1 MPPAHS
7 DFAGAFIAS
16 LLTVEAS
23 PDGHIRLCNF
33 IRRILQR
40 SELSYSALLLAV
52 LYLHRLQAVRRRWPQ
67 EVEWLVPGDHS
78 GCAEFLTAVMLADKY
93 LYDTAFANEFW
104 ANNNG
109 RYRLH
114 ELNAFEWRFLDWIDY
129 DLYVSAVSFDDFIA
143 FLEVTLALRQA
154 AARGHHASL
163 TYADLTA
170 MSVPLPPQYA
180 AELRL
185 TLPPPAALRLAAQA
199 LLGSAAVYSSILV
212 CLVVLAA
219 FAAGPSALLSLAQ
232 GAGVPAASAWFTPG
246 TGAPMQPMAP
256 APPGEALLIHAK
268 AGPAPSRACAQ
279 TEQPLAVCA
288 PGPPPE
294 ACAG

>member
-1 MPPAHS
+1 
-7 DFAGAFIAS
+7 
-16 LLTVEAS
+16 VEAS
-23 PDGHIRLCNF
+23 PDAHLRLCNF

-67 EVEWLVPGDHS
+67 EVEWLVPGDRS

-104 ANNNG
+104 ANTNG

-129 DLYVSAVSFDDFIA
+129 DLYVSAASFDDFIA

-154 AARGHHASL
+154 AARGRHASL

-170 MSVPLPPQYA
+170 MSVPLPPRYA

-219 FAAGPSALLSLAQ
+219 VAAGPGALLSLAQ
-232 GAGVPAASAWFTPG
+232 GAAAGGGPAAGAWPPPG
-246 TGAPMQPMAP
+246 AGAPMQPVAP
-256 APPGEALLIHAK
+256 APPGEALLIRAE
-268 AGPAPSRACAQ
+268 AGPVPACACARAA
-279 TEQPLAVCA
+279 QPPAVCP